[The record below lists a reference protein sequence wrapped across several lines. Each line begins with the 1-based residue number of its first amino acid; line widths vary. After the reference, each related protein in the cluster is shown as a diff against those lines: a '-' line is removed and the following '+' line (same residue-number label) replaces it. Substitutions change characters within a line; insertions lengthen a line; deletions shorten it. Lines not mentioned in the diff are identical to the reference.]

1 MCSATMF
8 CRSYSRCV
16 TTVLVFVLAPPYLL
30 LSLLLPL
37 LSFPLLRDSSSDITC
52 KALLSM
58 CSFKYLFSY
67 GNSFYMPHSHCF
79 FLLVVATAE
88 GPLSHNLLNL
98 IRSLSPTQISNHT
111 PPPPHLTTSIS
122 STSSSFLFFQYG
134 TPDQCEALALLLSGQ
149 SVQLGTY
156 VRRAAE
162 THTQHRSLDTAASA

>member
-1 MCSATMF
+1 MF

-30 LSLLLPL
+30 LFLLLPL

-58 CSFKYLFSY
+58 CSFKYLFY

-88 GPLSHNLLNL
+88 GPLSHKFLNL
-98 IRSLSPTQISNHT
+98 IRSPSPTQHSNHT
-111 PPPPHLTTSIS
+111 PPLPHLTTSIS
-122 STSSSFLFFQYG
+122 SPSSSFLFFQYG

-156 VRRAAE
+156 VRHAAE
-162 THTQHRSLDTAASA
+162 AHTQHRSLDTAASA